1 MLDEIRKSISAQLG
15 ISMDTVTEKS
25 RLIDDLKADS
35 LDIVDLVTGLEERY
49 GLEISEDDLPTLKTV
64 GDVAAYVAAH
74 VESK

>member
-1 MLDEIRKSISAQLG
+1 MLDEICKSISAQLG
-15 ISMDTVTEKS
+15 ISIDTVTKES

-49 GLEISEDDLPTLKTV
+49 GIEISEEDLPTLKTV
-64 GDVAAYVAAH
+64 GDVAAYVVAH

>member
-15 ISMDTVTEKS
+15 ISMDTVTKES

-49 GLEISEDDLPTLKTV
+49 GIEISEEDLPALKTV
-64 GDVAAYVAAH
+64 GDVAAYVDAH
-74 VESK
+74 VKSK